1 MATPRSRPSRPRA
14 PTAPSRNN
22 LGFLLS
28 KAGQRWN
35 EVPAERFAARGFAEV
50 RPAYGSILIP
60 LSEED
65 GLPMSEWARG
75 AQLSNRTLATPVPR
89 LERDG
94 LIERRSDPGDG
105 RAALVF
111 LTRRSR
117 AFEPVAAAVLAELDD
132 EVARLVSTRDLD
144 TTTRV
149 LHALMDLGRD
159 GAVGRPKALPPK

>member
-1 MATPRSRPSRPRA
+1 MPRPRSTPTRPGRPA
-14 PTAPSRNN
+14 APSRDN

-35 EVPAERFAARGFAEV
+35 EVLAERFAARGFPEV

-60 LSEED
+60 LFEED
-65 GLPMSEWARG
+65 GLRMSELARR
-75 AQLSNRTLATPVPR
+75 ARLSKQTLTTLVPR

-94 LIERRSDPGDG
+94 LTERRSDPADG

-111 LTRRSR
+111 LTSR
-117 AFEPVAAAVLAELDD
+117 ARAFAPVAAAVLAKLDD
-132 EVARLVSTRDLD
+132 DVAHLVSARDLA

-149 LHALMDLGRD
+149 LHALMDLDRND
-159 GAVGRPKALPPK
+159 T

>member
-1 MATPRSRPSRPRA
+1 MARPRSTPTRPGT

-35 EVPAERFAARGFAEV
+35 EVLAERFAAHGFAEV

-60 LSEED
+60 LFEED
-65 GLPMSEWARG
+65 GLRMSELARR
-75 AQLSNRTLATPVPR
+75 ARLSKQTLTTLVPR
-89 LERDG
+89 LVRDG

-111 LTRRSR
+111 LTTRAR
-117 AFEPVAAAVLAELDD
+117 AFAPVAAAVLTELDD
-132 EVARLVSTRDLD
+132 EVARLASTRDLA

-149 LHALMDLGRD
+149 LRALMDLGRD
-159 GAVGRPKALPPK
+159 DVAESLPPK

>member
-1 MATPRSRPSRPRA
+1 MARPRPTPTRSA
-14 PTAPSRNN
+14 TATAPSRNN

-35 EVPAERFAARGFAEV
+35 EVLAKRFAARGFAEV

-60 LSEED
+60 LFEED
-65 GLPMSEWARG
+65 GLRMSELARR
-75 AQLSNRTLATPVPR
+75 ARLSKQTLTTLVPR

-94 LIERRSDPGDG
+94 LIERRGDPGDG

-111 LTRRSR
+111 LTARAR
-117 AFEPVAAAVLAELDD
+117 AFAPVAAAVLTELDD
-132 EVARLVSTRDLD
+132 EVARLVSVRDLA

-149 LHALMDLGRD
+149 LRALMNLGRD
-159 GAVGRPKALPPK
+159 EIEI

>member
-1 MATPRSRPSRPRA
+1 MARRRSTPARPGT

-35 EVPAERFAARGFAEV
+35 EVLAERFAARGFAEV

-60 LSEED
+60 LFEED
-65 GLPMSEWARG
+65 GLRMSELARR
-75 AQLSNRTLATPVPR
+75 ARLSKQTLTTLVPR

-94 LIERRSDPGDG
+94 LIERRGDPGDG

-111 LTRRSR
+111 LTTRAR
-117 AFEPVAAAVLAELDD
+117 AFAPVAAVVLAELDD
-132 EVARLVSTRDLD
+132 EVARLVSTRDLA

-149 LHALMDLGRD
+149 LRALMDLDRD
-159 GAVGRPKALPPK
+159 DIEI

>member
-35 EVPAERFAARGFAEV
+35 EVLAERFAARGFAEV

-60 LSEED
+60 LFEED
-65 GLPMSEWARG
+65 GLRMSELARR
-75 AQLSNRTLATPVPR
+75 AQLSKQTLTTLVPR

-111 LTRRSR
+111 LTARAR
-117 AFEPVAAAVLAELDD
+117 AFAPVAAAVLIELDD
-132 EVARLVSTRDLD
+132 ELARLVSTRDLA

-149 LHALMDLGRD
+149 LRALIDLGRD
-159 GAVGRPKALPPK
+159 DIEI